1 MTYEPNPNPAT
12 LFQGDIL
19 SNFILPEPPDKALIA
34 RPTSSEAGQNR
45 GSSQAGEMV
54 RIFGPAE
61 LTDAF
66 HSGKEAVLVEAT
78 LSTVA
83 VLSQSC
89 DVQRKP
95 FVTVAAVRPMR
106 LIQSEQRKAEIRR
119 IDRAFETFGLP
130 ASEKFE
136 ESFIDLTLLYSV
148 RRESLTSQLPG
159 RLLSMTSIFRQTFQ
173 WAVVQYFGRP
183 AV

>member
-1 MTYEPNPNPAT
+1 MTYEPNPDPTT

-34 RPTSSEAGQNR
+34 RPTIGDAGQNP
-45 GSSQAGEMV
+45 SHAGETV
-54 RIFGPAE
+54 RVFGQAE

-89 DVQRKP
+89 DVQRKA
-95 FVTVAAVRPMR
+95 FLTVAAVRPMR
-106 LIQSEQRKAEIRR
+106 LIQSEQRKSEIRR
-119 IDRAFETFGLP
+119 ADRVFENFGLP
-130 ASEKFE
+130 PTDDFE
-136 ESFIDLTLLYSV
+136 ESFVDLTLLYSV
-148 RRESLTSQLPG
+148 RRENLIAHLPN
-159 RLLSMTSIFRQTFQ
+159 RLLSMTNLFRQTFQ
-173 WAVVQYFGRP
+173 WAIVQYFGRP